1 MFLRV
6 DLTRLEV
13 DFDRELLDLEL
24 DLELDFL
31 ASTMDSKARFRI
43 RKRKMKI
50 PFLNLIF
57 NFLFLCV
64 YSNKSVLKIF
74 FCTVHYFST
83 ECWIS
88 LSII

>member
-24 DLELDFL
+24 EEDFL
-31 ASTMDSKARFRI
+31 ASTMDNKARFRI

-57 NFLFLCV
+57 NFLFLYV
-64 YSNKSVLKIF
+64 YSKFFSALYTIF
-74 FCTVHYFST
+74 LLNAGY
-83 ECWIS
+83 
-88 LSII
+88 L